1 MFKRL
6 VRHLVAA
13 VAASIVSF
21 ILVPSPA
28 AADEPDQGSALSDK
42 RARFALGVGW
52 IHADFS
58 TTFETVQK
66 DPERRFFLSLEGDLG
81 LPASSSVPTLDL
93 LARVGKKS
101 YIAANLGRFDR
112 SRTLL
117 EIDEEL
123 HFDDLVLEV
132 NADVDLFFN
141 VTDVDVAYGHA
152 YVDDERVRVIGK
164 FGLSLLNLDIGV
176 LAEGS
181 YRIGDHSDE
190 GSYELS
196 ASLIVPVPLVGV
208 IFDVDLSRRW
218 ALSSS
223 VELFY
228 MPVSDITAR
237 AWRAQIHV
245 RCSFGRAVGMI
256 LGYSTFDI
264 EVVEDTDVAKSTIAY
279 TMNGFSAGL
288 VFTF

>member
-1 MFKRL
+1 MYLTTLEVPSALGPRMTVRSRWHSGNHKVARNPGRRYHGCMFKRM
-6 VRHLVAA
+6 VRHLGAA

-52 IHADFS
+52 IYADFS

-66 DPERRFFLSLEGDLG
+66 DPEQRFFLSLEGDLG

-117 EIDEEL
+117 EIDEDL

-132 NADVDLFFN
+132 GADVDLLFN
-141 VTDVDVAYGHA
+141 VTDVEPAPTVNVTA
-152 YVDDERVRVIGK
+152 VPPPT
-164 FGLSLLNLDIGV
+164 GV
-176 LAEGS
+176 
-181 YRIGDHSDE
+181 
-190 GSYELS
+190 
-196 ASLIVPVPLVGV
+196 
-208 IFDVDLSRRW
+208 
-218 ALSSS
+218 
-223 VELFY
+223 
-228 MPVSDITAR
+228 
-237 AWRAQIHV
+237 
-245 RCSFGRAVGMI
+245 
-256 LGYSTFDI
+256 
-264 EVVEDTDVAKSTIAY
+264 
-279 TMNGFSAGL
+279 
-288 VFTF
+288 